1 MPVVD
6 STVRRLHEILL
17 LAADIRGQIER
28 APKQLKAAQ
37 TALQA
42 AKDAVQ
48 GCKDSIKKSRME
60 ADRKQLQQRQ
70 YETKLYEWQG
80 KLNAAAN
87 NREYQAVKDQI
98 AADTQANSVLSD
110 EIFEILEGIDSLQI
124 KLAELERICKMTEED
139 SGKAESRIAERM
151 VVLKRD
157 LERVEGELKG
167 AESALPEDFAA
178 IYHPLVKTRGEE
190 AFAPLD
196 ERSCGGCN
204 TGLPPRIIDQ
214 LRMGNPVAC
223 SSCGRWIYRPEE

>member
-110 EIFEILEGIDSLQI
+110 EIFEILEGIDSLQL
-124 KLAELERICKMTEED
+124 KLADLERICKMTEED

>member
-37 TALQA
+37 MALQA

-110 EIFEILEGIDSLQI
+110 EIFEILEGIDSLQL
-124 KLAELERICKMTEED
+124 KLADLERICKMTEED

>member
-6 STVRRLHEILL
+6 STIRRLHEILL

-28 APKQLKAAQ
+28 APRQLKAAQ
-37 TALQA
+37 MALQA

-48 GCKDSIKKSRME
+48 GCKDSIKKNRME

-124 KLAELERICKMTEED
+124 KLADLERVCKMTEED
-139 SGKAESRIAERM
+139 SGKAESRIAERL

-157 LERVEGELKG
+157 LERVEGELKV
-167 AESALPEDFAA
+167 AEAALPEDFAA

>member
-37 TALQA
+37 MALQA

-80 KLNAAAN
+80 KPNAAAN

-124 KLAELERICKMTEED
+124 KLADLERICKMTEED

>member
-37 TALQA
+37 MALQA

-48 GCKDSIKKSRME
+48 GCKDSIKRSRME

>member
-124 KLAELERICKMTEED
+124 KLADLERICKMTEED

>member
-6 STVRRLHEILL
+6 STIRRLHEILL

-28 APKQLKAAQ
+28 APRQLKAAQ
-37 TALQA
+37 MALQA

-48 GCKDSIKKSRME
+48 GCKDSIKKNRME

-124 KLAELERICKMTEED
+124 KLADLERVCKMTEED

-157 LERVEGELKG
+157 LERVEGELKV
-167 AESALPEDFAA
+167 AEAALPEDFAA

>member
-37 TALQA
+37 MALQA

-124 KLAELERICKMTEED
+124 KLADLERICKMTEED

>member
-37 TALQA
+37 MALQA

-110 EIFEILEGIDSLQI
+110 EIFEILEGIDGLQI
-124 KLAELERICKMTEED
+124 KLADLERICKMTEED

>member
-6 STVRRLHEILL
+6 STIRRLHEILL

-28 APKQLKAAQ
+28 APRQLKAAQ
-37 TALQA
+37 MALQA

-48 GCKDSIKKSRME
+48 GCKDSIKKNRME

-124 KLAELERICKMTEED
+124 KLADLERVCKMTEED
-139 SGKAESRIAERM
+139 SGKAESRISERL

-167 AESALPEDFAA
+167 AEAALPEDFAA

>member
-1 MPVVD
+1 MSHFREVSVCQLLI
-6 STVRRLHEILL
+6 VRF
-17 LAADIRGQIER
+17 ADFMKYYFWLPISGVRSSE
-28 APKQLKAAQ
+28 
-37 TALQA
+37 
-42 AKDAVQ
+42 
-48 GCKDSIKKSRME
+48 
-60 ADRKQLQQRQ
+60 QRQ

-110 EIFEILEGIDSLQI
+110 EIFEIVEGIDSLQL
-124 KLAELERICKMTEED
+124 KLADLERICKMTEED

>member
-1 MPVVD
+1 M
-6 STVRRLHEILL
+6 
-17 LAADIRGQIER
+17 
-28 APKQLKAAQ
+28 
-37 TALQA
+37 
-42 AKDAVQ
+42 
-48 GCKDSIKKSRME
+48 
-60 ADRKQLQQRQ
+60 
-70 YETKLYEWQG
+70 
-80 KLNAAAN
+80 
-87 NREYQAVKDQI
+87 
-98 AADTQANSVLSD
+98 LSD

>member
-1 MPVVD
+1 
-6 STVRRLHEILL
+6 

-28 APKQLKAAQ
+28 APRQLKAAQ
-37 TALQA
+37 MALQA

-48 GCKDSIKKSRME
+48 GCKDSIKKNRME

-124 KLAELERICKMTEED
+124 KLADLERVCKMTEED
-139 SGKAESRIAERM
+139 SGKAESRIAERL

-157 LERVEGELKG
+157 LERVEGELKE
-167 AESALPEDFAA
+167 AEAALPEDFAA

-214 LRMGNPVAC
+214 LRMGNPIAC

>member
-37 TALQA
+37 MALQA

-80 KLNAAAN
+80 KHNAAAN

-124 KLAELERICKMTEED
+124 KLADLERICKMTEED

>member
-1 MPVVD
+1 MSIAD

-28 APKQLKAAQ
+28 APRQLKAAQ

-48 GCKDSIKKSRME
+48 ACKDEIKRNRME

-87 NREYQAVKDQI
+87 NREYQAIKDQI

-110 EIFEILEGIDSLQI
+110 EIFEILERIDGLQV
-124 KLAELERICKMTEED
+124 KLADLERILKVTEED
-139 SGKAESRIAERM
+139 TGKAESRIAERLL
-151 VVLKRD
+151 VLKKE
-157 LERVEGELKG
+157 LVRVEGELKV
-167 AESALPEDFAA
+167 AEDELPADFAA

-214 LRMGNPVAC
+214 LRMGNPIAC
-223 SSCGRWIYRPEE
+223 SSCGRWIYRPE